1 MEELIVLEKGA
12 FGFNEPNFF
21 TCGCFCSPIKG
32 GDNPN

>member
-21 TCGCFCSPIKG
+21 ICGSFCNPVK
-32 GDNPN
+32 DNPN